1 MLGCEN
7 MATAAAANGHHM
19 TAEATVIVASGEACA
34 SMHSHDCCGGS
45 AARSSKSQI
54 NTNHSNASARTNL
67 ATAAETGATSSAM
80 IDCPLAVNAMAA
92 LSKPR
97 PDQSST
103 ALLSAGA
110 RPATSDSFE
119 QTVSFARPIRLPNRG
134 HTYLRCC
141 AFLI

>member
-7 MATAAAANGHHM
+7 MTSAAAANDHH
-19 TAEATVIVASGEACA
+19 TAAEVTVIVASGEACA
-34 SMHSHDCCGGS
+34 SMRSHDCCAKGAS
-45 AARSSKSQI
+45 RTSKSQT
-54 NTNHSNASARTNL
+54 NTNHSNASARTNP
-67 ATAAETGATSSAM
+67 ATAAETVATSSAM

-110 RPATSDSFE
+110 RPASSDSFE
-119 QTVSFARPIRLPNRG
+119 QTVSFARPLRLPNRG